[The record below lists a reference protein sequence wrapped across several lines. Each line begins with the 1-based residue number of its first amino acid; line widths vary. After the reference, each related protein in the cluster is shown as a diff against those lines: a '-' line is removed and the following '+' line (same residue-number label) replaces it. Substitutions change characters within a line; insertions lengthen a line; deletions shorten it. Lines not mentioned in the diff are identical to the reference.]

1 MNVKS
6 FCIDHPAAT
15 LLLALLIVCGA
26 VSISAM
32 WSDLPH
38 QALASALTAL
48 LSLALLQLALF
59 GGMRKISVPSE
70 GACTAVGVG
79 VVCAGIAGGAASLLF
94 LLVAEH
100 TVFLGIDVEPL
111 SAVVRVLLVLIVCL
125 GTGVYEEALFR
136 GIAIPCLMCAFAPV
150 GDDSRARDGFPSRR
164 TGTEYTTKTPPSRLT
179 PLVKAAAVSALLFAV
194 LHLSGADAV
203 AELTA
208 AGSTYV
214 AVVVALQLVLKLLEG
229 LLFGIC
235 MAYLYVKS
243 GSIWQPALIHGVF
256 DLCVL
261 GSQLF
266 ATGSVPSTYL
276 TGSWSDAFAVLAV
289 VIVLIP
295 FTAVSIKHLASVK
308 ELSL

>member
-15 LLLALLIVCGA
+15 LLLALFIVCGA
-26 VSISAM
+26 VSISAT

-38 QALASALTAL
+38 QALVSSLTAL
-48 LSLALLQLALF
+48 LSLVLLRLALF
-59 GGMRKISVPSE
+59 GGLRKISAPSE
-70 GACTAVGVG
+70 GTRTAVGVG

-111 SAVVRVLLVLIVCL
+111 FAVVRVLLILIVCL

-136 GIAIPCLMCAFAPV
+136 GLAIPCLMRAFEPV
-150 GDDSRARDGFPSRR
+150 GDDSRTHGELPSRR
-164 TGTEYTTKTPPSRLT
+164 TGTEHTAKTPPTRFT
-179 PLVKAAAVSALLFAV
+179 PLVKAAAVSAVLFSV

-214 AVVVALQLVLKLLEG
+214 AAVVALQLVLKQLEG

-243 GSIWQPALIHGVF
+243 SSIWQPALVHGVF

-261 GSQLF
+261 GPQLF

-295 FTAVSIKHLASVK
+295 AAAVSIKRLASVK
-308 ELSL
+308 ERSL

>member
-15 LLLALLIVCGA
+15 LLLALFIVCGA

-59 GGMRKISVPSE
+59 GGMRKTSVPSE
-70 GACTAVGVG
+70 GAWTAVSVG

-94 LLVAEH
+94 VLVAEH

-164 TGTEYTTKTPPSRLT
+164 TGTEYTAKTPPSRLT

-243 GSIWQPALIHGVF
+243 GSIWQPALVHGVF

-261 GSQLF
+261 GPQLF

-276 TGSWSDAFAVLAV
+276 TGSWSDAFAVLASI
-289 VIVLIP
+289 IVLIP
-295 FTAVSIKHLASVK
+295 FTVVSIKHLASVK
-308 ELSL
+308 EHSL